1 MSRVIDRYRTLHV
14 QQETLK
20 LYALVDGYQFEQ
32 YSGERLPHQAGIN
45 RPVLVGTEDESL
57 AHAGPWLID
66 MTEAP
71 EQAEQLEIL
80 EQALPSVSWIITSV
94 DLEGLAQLMQLKLN
108 VELPERRPA
117 LLRFYD
123 PRVLGNLYHTMNA
136 QQRADFFYLIDE
148 WHFMYNGQRVA
159 TGRNRA

>member
-1 MSRVIDRYRTLHV
+1 MPRVIDRYRTLHI

-32 YSGERLPHQAGIN
+32 YSGERLSHQVGIN
-45 RPVLVGTEDESL
+45 RPVLVGTEDEPL

-66 MTEAP
+66 ITEAP
-71 EQAEQLEIL
+71 EQAEKLEIL
-80 EQALPSVSWIITSV
+80 EQVKPSVSWIITSV
-94 DLEGLAQLMQLKLN
+94 DLEGLTQLMQLKLD
-108 VELPERRPA
+108 VELPDRRTA

-123 PRVLGNLYHTMNA
+123 PRVLGNLYHTMDVE
-136 QQRADFFYLIDE
+136 QRAEFFHLIDE
-148 WHFMYNGQRVA
+148 WHFMYKGQRVA